1 MITPFVNE
9 VRSQGLKLGL
19 YYSLLDWS
27 HKDYPNFTKNI
38 VRYKDDEKRW
48 NRFVDF
54 NFAQLT
60 ELKEI
65 ASIESNDGML
75 DVFSVPINGERT
87 YFLNVG
93 TLGIGDEIVQIN
105 FDPLFKLFIP
115 LGSNLTEAIET
126 LGKLKD
132 MYKEPA
138 GTKTQ
143 MEACFAA
150 AVPNDKLETITITRR
165 KVLLSNMLEFAV
177 EREGYIR
184 ATHVTKSDL
193 SGILSSVKF
202 YAKLHKKE
210 L

>member
-1 MITPFVNE
+1 
-9 VRSQGLKLGL
+9 
-19 YYSLLDWS
+19 
-27 HKDYPNFTKNI
+27 
-38 VRYKDDEKRW
+38 
-48 NRFVDF
+48 
-54 NFAQLT
+54 
-60 ELKEI
+60 
-65 ASIESNDGML
+65 
-75 DVFSVPINGERT
+75 
-87 YFLNVG
+87 
-93 TLGIGDEIVQIN
+93 LGIGDEIVQIN

-165 KVLLSNMLEFAV
+165 KFLLSNMLEFAV

-184 ATHVTKSDL
+184 ATHVTKSAL

>member
-1 MITPFVNE
+1 MKRILTLIVFATL
-9 VRSQGLKLGL
+9 SAGLFAQ
-19 YYSLLDWS
+19 S
-27 HKDYPNFTKNI
+27 
-38 VRYKDDEKRW
+38 
-48 NRFVDF
+48 
-54 NFAQLT
+54 AQLT

-115 LGSNLTEAIET
+115 LGSNLTKAIET

-184 ATHVTKSDL
+184 ATYVTKSDL
-193 SGILSSVKF
+193 SGILSSVKI